1 MTVAKAKNF
10 WSLKMTHRFSEVKV
24 GDFYVSPTMFVLVT
38 GIVVKRDGW
47 IEISY
52 LKNNSPTLNYILG
65 LLEYIFLVKLY
76 SKVNLFQ

>member
-1 MTVAKAKNF
+1 
-10 WSLKMTHRFSEVKV
+10 MTHRFSEVKV